1 MKNDCSTALMNA
13 ESSALADVS
22 PDQIISE
29 QSWSSA
35 SGPKFDVVGCS
46 FIHRNI
52 STGPPDRCPNLA
64 YQIEVGPVAASEVP
78 RTAAPTTEKIVRA
91 RRTGRGHFGSLL
103 YWLAAFF
110 VIACPV
116 AAAGQP
122 DSQLGSK
129 LVGVGAIGPAEQG
142 SSVALSADGN
152 TAIVGGIVDNKL
164 TGAAWVYTRSG
175 NFWTQQGSKLVGA
188 GTVGQAGQGVSVALS
203 ADGNTVIVGGP
214 YDDRGTGAAW
224 VYTRSGVV
232 WSQQGNKLLGTGRV
246 GQARQGSSVALSA
259 DGNTAIVG
267 GAGDNSYTGA
277 AWVYSRS
284 GTVWTQQG
292 SKLVGAGAVGSP
304 GQGVSVAL
312 SADGNTAIVGGAADD
327 LSTGAAWVY
336 TRSGD
341 VWAQQGR
348 KLVGTGAIGSAG
360 QGFSVALSAD
370 GNTAIVGGIV
380 DNKLTGAAWIYT
392 RSGTVW
398 TQQGT
403 KLVGAET
410 LGPARQGHSVA
421 LSADGNTAVV
431 GGPYDNSYNGAAWV
445 YARGGLVWTQQ
456 GRKLV
461 GNSGVATAMYGFS
474 VALSADGNT
483 AIAGAPADNRVTGA
497 AWVYNRSG
505 GLGRDVAGILSS
517 TTGAALPGK

>member
-1 MKNDCSTALMNA
+1 MKNDYSAALMKA
-13 ESSALADVS
+13 ESSALAG
-22 PDQIISE
+22 E
-29 QSWSSA
+29 QGRSSA
-35 SGPKFDVVGCS
+35 SGPKFDMVGYS

-52 STGPPDRCPNLA
+52 STGPPDRRSNLA
-64 YQIEVGPVAASEVP
+64 YQIEVGAVAASEVP
-78 RTAAPTTEKIVRA
+78 RTAAPTNEKIVPA
-91 RRTGRGHFGSLL
+91 RQTGGGRFGSPL

-110 VIACPV
+110 MIACPV
-116 AAAGQP
+116 AAAGQH

-129 LVGVGAIGPAEQG
+129 LVGAGAIAPAEQG
-142 SSVALSADGN
+142 WSVALSADAN

-188 GTVGQAGQGVSVALS
+188 GAVGQAGQGVSVALS
-203 ADGNTVIVGGP
+203 ADGNTAIVGGP

-224 VYTRSGVV
+224 VYARSSVV
-232 WSQQGNKLLGTGRV
+232 WTQQGNKLVGAGTV
-246 GQARQGSSVALSA
+246 GIARQGSSVALSA

-277 AWVYSRS
+277 AWVYTRS

-292 SKLVGAGAVGSP
+292 SKLIGVDAVGNP

-327 LSTGAAWVY
+327 LSTGAVWVY

-341 VWAQQGR
+341 VWAQQGS

-398 TQQGT
+398 TQQGS
-403 KLVGAET
+403 KLVGAGT
-410 LGPARQGHSVA
+410 VGPARQGHSVA
-421 LSADGNTAVV
+421 LSADGNIAVV
-431 GGPYDNSYNGAAWV
+431 GGPYDNSYTGAAWV
-445 YARGGLVWTQQ
+445 YARGETVWTQQ
-456 GRKLV
+456 GSKLV
-461 GNSGVATAMYGFS
+461 GTGAVGRAMYGFS

-483 AIAGAPADNRVTGA
+483 ALAGAPADSRVTGA
-497 AWVYNRSG
+497 AWVHTRSG
-505 GLGRDVAGILSS
+505 DLGRDVARILSG
-517 TTGAALPGK
+517 TTGAALPGR